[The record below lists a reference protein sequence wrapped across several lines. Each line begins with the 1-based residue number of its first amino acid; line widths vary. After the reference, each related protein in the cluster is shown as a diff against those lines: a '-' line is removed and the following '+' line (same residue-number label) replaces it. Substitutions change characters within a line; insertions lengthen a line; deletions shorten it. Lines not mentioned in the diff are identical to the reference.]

1 MSRERNSMRGNI
13 MKNAL
18 FLTFVALI
26 SSAQVVP
33 SGMKIA
39 FVKTGE
45 IFVLENGSQ
54 PRQLTHDGVPKSLP
68 VWSKDGSKIAFN
80 RDVDAKRALSEVVV
94 IDENGHPI
102 EEVLVRPA
110 AEAPPEGLRYVES
123 MEWISSDKIAVGGTQ
138 NIGLVETVV
147 MDLKS
152 GAEAYNIL
160 SNAGEGAVF
169 SPDGSHF
176 AYKDGSPHF
185 SPEESWRPT
194 LNVDDKPV
202 YPETGKHVTFLS
214 APHWS
219 SASDTLA
226 IIAEDYQTKTID
238 LVVWKSS
245 GTVSRFRLGAAAH
258 KAFDLFWGGTAIYAQ
273 SGGRAWRLQDDIVS
287 EVPIESAI
295 NPIKQAELEVKRR
308 EAAIHSP
315 GGRNDA
321 DFWCESCSLTVL
333 PRKRS
338 VNN

>member
-1 MSRERNSMRGNI
+1 

-33 SGMKIA
+33 SGVKIA
-39 FVKTGE
+39 FVKNGE
-45 IFVLENGSQ
+45 IFVMANGSQ
-54 PRQLTHDGVPKSLP
+54 PRQVTHDGVLKYLP

-80 RDVDAKRALSEVVV
+80 RDVDTKRALSEVVV
-94 IDENGHPI
+94 IDESGHPI
-102 EEVLVRPA
+102 EEVLVRPTD
-110 AEAPPEGLRYVES
+110 EAPPDGLRYVKS
-123 MEWISSDKIAVGGTQ
+123 MEWISNDKIAIGGTQ

-152 GAEAYNIL
+152 GKEAYNIL
-160 SNAGEGAVF
+160 SNAGEEAVF

-176 AYKDGSPHF
+176 AYKDGTPHF

-202 YPETGKHVTFLS
+202 YPEAGTHVTFLS
-214 APHWS
+214 APQWS
-219 SASDTLA
+219 NASDRLA
-226 IIAEDYQTKTID
+226 IIAEDYQTKMVN

-245 GTVSRFRLGAAAH
+245 GTVSKFRLDVTTE
-258 KAFDLFWGGTAIYAQ
+258 KEFDLFWSGTALYAQ
-273 SGGRAWRLQDDIVS
+273 SGGRAWRAQDDNVS
-287 EVPIESAI
+287 EVPKEPAF
-295 NPIKQAELEVKRR
+295 NPIKQAGLEVKRWG
-308 EAAIHSP
+308 AVIHSA

-338 VNN
+338 VDN

>member
-1 MSRERNSMRGNI
+1 

-33 SGMKIA
+33 SDIKIA
-39 FVKTGE
+39 YVKNGE
-45 IFVLENGSQ
+45 IFVVADGSQ
-54 PRQLTHDGVPKSLP
+54 PRQLTHDGVPKYLP
-68 VWSKDGSKIAFN
+68 VWSRDGSKIAFN
-80 RDVDAKRALSEVVV
+80 RDVDAKRALSELVV
-94 IDENGHPI
+94 IDESGHAI
-102 EEVLVRPA
+102 KEVLVRPA

-123 MEWISSDKIAVGGTQ
+123 MEWISNDKIAIGGTQ

-147 MDLKS
+147 MDLKT
-152 GAEAYNIL
+152 GKEAFNIL
-160 SNAGEGAVF
+160 SNAGEVAVF

-176 AYKDGSPHF
+176 AYKDGTPHF

-202 YPETGKHVTFLS
+202 YPEAGMHVTFLS
-214 APHWS
+214 APKWS
-219 SASDTLA
+219 NASDSLA
-226 IIAEDYQTKTID
+226 IVAEDYLTKIVN

-245 GTVSRFRLGAAAH
+245 GTVSKFRLDAATH
-258 KAFDLFWGGTAIYAQ
+258 KEFDLFWSGAALYAQ
-273 SGGRAWRLQDDIVS
+273 SGGRAWRLQDDNIS
-287 EVPIESAI
+287 EVPKESAI

-308 EAAIHSP
+308 EELHSA
-315 GGRNDA
+315 GGGNDA
-321 DFWCESCSLTVL
+321 DFWCKSCSLTAL